1 MRPTVVHGLLRLR
14 PRAVKLTGPH
24 GRYRT
29 FADQLGMYLRT
40 ICGANLFRLPGG
52 FVSQKCEE
60 TPDRPPTSAS
70 STRCWRRWGLYAL
83 QAALTGAIIWAL
95 WHAGKDALGELRQLG
110 ERGIPLRVSWG
121 WCVAAGMCYAAS
133 LLPAAWFWGRVL
145 RSAQQKTSFGKVL
158 RAYLVGQIGKYVPG
172 KACVVIVRTAL
183 VAGNSVQPAMA
194 AASVFV
200 ETLTMMSVGAAL
212 ATLYLVVW
220 APSDSR
226 LLWTAITLAVVV
238 TIPTLPPFFKP
249 ILRLLATR
257 GNRPEVLTAIDR
269 INFVQLWEG
278 WAAMLLLWVGFG
290 ISLGLVLRAIEL
302 PGFEFAPSG
311 SAILEA
317 VPPLVASVALA
328 TVGGFLILFLPGGL
342 GARELILAAV
352 LAPYL
357 ASRWLVGQGVSGEV
371 VALVAAV
378 MLRLVWLATEIVL
391 ALVMWSLPYLAGGF
405 RRMHPAIE
413 NSSSPPREVRATN
426 DGHGW

>member
-1 MRPTVVHGLLRLR
+1 M
-14 PRAVKLTGPH
+14 
-24 GRYRT
+24 
-29 FADQLGMYLRT
+29 
-40 ICGANLFRLPGG
+40 
-52 FVSQKCEE
+52 SQKHEE
-60 TPDRPPTSAS
+60 TPDRPPISAS
-70 STRCWRRWGLYAL
+70 STHHWKRWGLYAL

-95 WHAGKDALGELRQLG
+95 WRAGREALEELRQLG
-110 ERGIPLRVSWG
+110 ERGISLRVSWG
-121 WCVAAGMCYAAS
+121 WCIAAGMCYAAS

-145 RSAQQKTSFGKVL
+145 RSAQQKTTFGKVL

-200 ETLTMMSVGAAL
+200 ETLTMMSVGAAM

-220 APSDSR
+220 APSNSR
-226 LLWTAITLAVVV
+226 LLWTAVALAAVV

-257 GNRPEVLTAIDR
+257 GNRPEVLTAVDR

-278 WAAMLLLWVGFG
+278 WAAMFLLWLGFG

-302 PGFEFAPSG
+302 PGFQFAPSG

-317 VPPLVASVALA
+317 IPPLVASVALA

-352 LAPYL
+352 LTPYL
-357 ASRWLVGQGVSGEV
+357 ASGWLAEGDVSGEV

-378 MLRLVWLATEIVL
+378 MLRLVWLATEILL
-391 ALVMWSLPYLAGGF
+391 ALVMWSLPYVAWMF
-405 RRMHPAIE
+405 RRIQPAVE
-413 NSSSPPREVRATN
+413 NSSSPLVK
-426 DGHGW
+426 